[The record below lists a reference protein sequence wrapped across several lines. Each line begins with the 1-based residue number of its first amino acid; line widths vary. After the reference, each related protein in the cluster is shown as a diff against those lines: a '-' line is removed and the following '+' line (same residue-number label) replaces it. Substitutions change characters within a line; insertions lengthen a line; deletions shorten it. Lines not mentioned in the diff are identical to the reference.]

1 MIAPGSV
8 FEVPAPLADPP
19 QRAGQAAPPV
29 RESRWVLVLSNK
41 RDCAEALHETVTV
54 VLLSAK
60 TEYMGRHDVLIRR
73 PDGGIVRDSIAQTDI
88 VSTMLKT
95 DLSDDRFRGIV
106 MRDTLV
112 RVRAK
117 LSETLGFPPGLSP
130 E

>member
-1 MIAPGSV
+1 MIVPGSV
-8 FEVPAPLADPP
+8 FEIPAPLAEPP
-19 QRAGQAAPPV
+19 QRARQQDPPP
-29 RESRWVLVLSNK
+29 RENRWVLVLSNK
-41 RDCAEALHETVTV
+41 RDCAERLHETVTV

-73 PDGGIVRDSIAQTDI
+73 PDGGVERDSLAQTDI
-88 VSTMLKT
+88 VLTLAKAELT
-95 DLSDDRFRGIV
+95 DDWHRGVV